1 MKPKLM
7 IIGHAR
13 HGKDT
18 VCSILNLLYDLRFES
33 SSHFVAEKAVKP
45 YLARMG
51 IVYDNF
57 DQMYRE
63 RIHHRKEW
71 HDAIAEYNRE
81 DPAKLGMELF
91 AQYDIYCGIRS
102 RIELEHLRLR
112 NAFDQ
117 VWWID
122 AGLRMEPEPE
132 SSMKLNEA
140 DADLIINNNGSKE
153 FLCENIIKAYRITC
167 VKLGFYNN
175 KI

>member
-1 MKPKLM
+1 MKPRLM

-18 VCSILNLLYDLRFES
+18 ACSILHLLYDLRFES

-45 YLARMG
+45 YLASLG
-51 IVYDNF
+51 IMYDNF
-57 DQMYRE
+57 DDMYADRVNL
-63 RIHHRKEW
+63 RKEW

-112 NAFDQ
+112 NAFDS

-122 AGLRMEPEPE
+122 ASSRVPPE
-132 SSMKLNEA
+132 SDNSMKLNSN
-140 DADLIINNNGSKE
+140 DADLIINNNGDKE
-153 FLCENIIKAYRITC
+153 FLCEKIIRAYR
-167 VKLGFYNN
+167 KLYQYTHPYRAD
-175 KI
+175 